1 MWFVLHPSN
10 ICLYVS
16 GGELSV
22 VCIAPLQHLFLFLG
36 GVECGLYCTPPTF
49 ISMFLRGVECGLYC
63 TPPTFV
69 SMFLGG

>member
-10 ICLYVS
+10 ICFYVS
-16 GGELSV
+16 GGLSV
-22 VCIAPLQHLFLFLG
+22 VCIEPLQHLFLCFWG